1 MSPTAY
7 FPALFGVWRAD
18 VPAFLR
24 LPVAFV
30 FYGLLRRFPQ
40 LLTYVQ
46 ASPEEAGGYTK
57 RFTLPPLLCIV
68 IVKHLYVWV
77 LNGRPNT
84 RVKVS
89 LAQKEVLK
97 KFCLFVYAIVVCPP
111 RLAQELLD

>member
-1 MSPTAY
+1 MSPTAD

-40 LLTYVQ
+40 LLTCVQ
-46 ASPEEAGGYTK
+46 ASPEEAGGYMK

-77 LNGRPNT
+77 FNGRPDT

-89 LAQKEVLK
+89 
-97 KFCLFVYAIVVCPP
+97 
-111 RLAQELLD
+111 